1 MKGFDVLKKTFAF
14 FALNLLCAFFQ
25 CDEIRRHFKLLAV
38 QLKIRN
44 VFVDLFALG
53 KFLRRENICTNKK
66 EKENKKNIM
75 IRYTEISWLPFI
87 FLLLLIAMK
96 LYISLHKIR
105 FFIFIIADI
114 SLRIKLFFSL
124 LFYLHN
130 EITLLFLYSDS
141 VIYLAVK

>member
-105 FFIFIIADI
+105 FFIFIIGLCI
-114 SLRIKLFFSL
+114 GSFLNVVILRGLSEESIVYPPS
-124 LFYLHN
+124 
-130 EITLLFLYSDS
+130 
-141 VIYLAVK
+141 